1 MVLTHKNVYERE
13 AFAGYEDAREKTED
27 KSSTSNG
34 DVTISFPDSSS
45 DSGTA
50 SHLAPSFPSPNE
62 KEGLVHEEKGVEA
75 RSMNIYSA
83 ILLFIITTV
92 VSLVNCWLD

>member
-13 AFAGYEDAREKTED
+13 AFAGYEDASEKTED
-27 KSSTSNG
+27 KSSTSDG
-34 DVTISFPDSSS
+34 DVTIPFPDSSS
-45 DSGTA
+45 DSYTV

-62 KEGLVHEEKGVEA
+62 KEELVHEEKEIEA
-75 RSMNIYSA
+75 RSMIVLSA

-92 VSLVNCWLD
+92 VSLVNRRPD